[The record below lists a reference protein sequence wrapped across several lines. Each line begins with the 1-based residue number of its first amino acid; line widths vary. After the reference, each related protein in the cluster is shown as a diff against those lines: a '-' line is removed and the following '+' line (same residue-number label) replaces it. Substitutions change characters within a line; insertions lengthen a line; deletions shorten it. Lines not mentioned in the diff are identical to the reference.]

1 MDKEIGEYHSSSE
14 LVYLLKSLN
23 VNFRYF
29 RDLFKIKLFITLKE
43 VELNSITNLYAFT
56 TQGVYKAY
64 NGKLVKEVC
73 NEDYRRGRML
83 S

>member
-14 LVYLLKSLN
+14 LVYLLKSLD

-29 RDLFKIKLFITLKE
+29 RDLFKIRLFITLKE

>member
-1 MDKEIGEYHSSSE
+1 MGKEIGEYHNSSE
-14 LVYLLKSLN
+14 LIYLLKSLDAD
-23 VNFRYF
+23 FRYF

-73 NEDYRRGRML
+73 DECYRRDRKL
-83 S
+83 P

>member
-1 MDKEIGEYHSSSE
+1 MDKEIGEYHSSSK
-14 LVYLLKSLN
+14 LVYLLKSLD

-29 RDLFKIKLFITLKE
+29 RDLFKIRLFITLKE

>member
-1 MDKEIGEYHSSSE
+1 MGKEIGEYRSSSE
-14 LVYLLKSLN
+14 LIYLLKSLD
-23 VNFRYF
+23 VDFKYF
-29 RDLFKIKLFITLKE
+29 MDLFKIKLFITLKE
-43 VELNSITNLYAFT
+43 VELNNITNLYAFT

-73 NEDYRRGRML
+73 NEDCRRGRML

>member
-1 MDKEIGEYHSSSE
+1 MDKEIGEYHNSSE
-14 LVYLLKSLN
+14 LIHLLKSLD
-23 VNFRYF
+23 VDFRYF
-29 RDLFKIKLFITLKE
+29 MDLFKIKLFITLKE

-64 NGKLVKEVC
+64 DGKLVKEVC
-73 NEDYRRGRML
+73 NEDCRRGRML

>member
-1 MDKEIGEYHSSSE
+1 MDKEIGEYRSLSE
-14 LVYLLKSLN
+14 LIHLLKSLD

-29 RDLFKIKLFITLKE
+29 RDLFKIRLFITLKE
-43 VELNSITNLYAFT
+43 VELNNITNLYAFT

-73 NEDYRRGRML
+73 NEDCRRGRML

>member
-1 MDKEIGEYHSSSE
+1 MDKEVGEYRNLSE
-14 LVYLLKSLN
+14 LIYLLKSLD
-23 VNFRYF
+23 VDFKYF

-43 VELNSITNLYAFT
+43 VELNNITNLYAFT

>member
-1 MDKEIGEYHSSSE
+1 MDKEVGEYRNLSE
-14 LVYLLKSLN
+14 LIYLLKSLD
-23 VNFRYF
+23 VDFKYF

-43 VELNSITNLYAFT
+43 VELNNIINLYAFT

>member
-1 MDKEIGEYHSSSE
+1 MDKEVGEYRNLSE
-14 LVYLLKSLN
+14 LIYLLKSLDAD
-23 VNFRYF
+23 FKYF

-43 VELNSITNLYAFT
+43 VELNNITNLYAFT

>member
-14 LVYLLKSLN
+14 LIYLLRSLD
-23 VNFRYF
+23 VDFRYF
-29 RDLFKIKLFITLKE
+29 RDLFKIQLFITLKE
-43 VELNSITNLYAFT
+43 VELNSLTNLYAFT

-64 NGKLVKEVC
+64 NGKLIKEVC
-73 NEDYRRGRML
+73 NEDCRRGRML

>member
-14 LVYLLKSLN
+14 LVYLLKSLDID
-23 VNFRYF
+23 FRYF
-29 RDLFKIKLFITLKE
+29 RDLFKIRLFITLKE

>member
-1 MDKEIGEYHSSSE
+1 MDKEVGEYHNSSE
-14 LVYLLKSLN
+14 LVYLLKSLD
-23 VNFRYF
+23 VDFRYF
-29 RDLFKIKLFITLKE
+29 RDLFKIRLFITLKE

>member
-1 MDKEIGEYHSSSE
+1 MGKEIGEYRTSSE
-14 LVYLLKSLN
+14 LLNLLKDLG
-23 VNFRYF
+23 VGFVYF
-29 RDLFKIKLFITLKE
+29 RDLFKIRLFITIKE
-43 VELNSITNLYAFT
+43 VEMNGLVNLYAFT

>member
-1 MDKEIGEYHSSSE
+1 MDKEIGEYHSSAE
-14 LVYLLKSLN
+14 LVYLLKRLD

-29 RDLFKIKLFITLKE
+29 RDLFKIRLFITLKE

-73 NEDYRRGRML
+73 NEDCRRGRML

>member
-14 LVYLLKSLN
+14 LIHLLKSLDTD
-23 VNFRYF
+23 FKYF

-64 NGKLVKEVC
+64 NGKLIKEVC

>member
-1 MDKEIGEYHSSSE
+1 MDKEIGEYRSSSE
-14 LVYLLKSLN
+14 LIYLLKSLD
-23 VNFRYF
+23 VDFRYF

-43 VELNSITNLYAFT
+43 VELNSLTNLYAFT

-73 NEDYRRGRML
+73 DECYRRDRKL
-83 S
+83 P

>member
-14 LVYLLKSLN
+14 LIYLLKSLDA
-23 VNFRYF
+23 NFKYF

-43 VELNSITNLYAFT
+43 VELNNITNLYAFT

-64 NGKLVKEVC
+64 NGKLIKEVC

>member
-1 MDKEIGEYHSSSE
+1 MGKEIGEYHTSSE
-14 LVYLLKSLN
+14 LLNLLKDLG
-23 VNFRYF
+23 VDFVYF
-29 RDLFKIKLFITLKE
+29 RDLFKIKLFITIKE
-43 VELNSITNLYAFT
+43 VEMNGLVNLYAFT

>member
-1 MDKEIGEYHSSSE
+1 MGKEIGEYHTSSE
-14 LVYLLKSLN
+14 LLNLLKDLG
-23 VNFRYF
+23 VDFVYF
-29 RDLFKIKLFITLKE
+29 RDLFKIKLFITIKE
-43 VELNSITNLYAFT
+43 VEVSGLVNLYAFT

-73 NEDYRRGRML
+73 DECYRRDRKL